1 MKKIIKRARYVL
13 LICIV
18 IFTLKAQAQQPVLT
32 LKDALQTALRN
43 QELLKAKDNYAH
55 ASAEA
60 ITTAKREGLP
70 DLTLSAQQAYGTL
83 SGLNGLT
90 SGLPGLTS
98 TTSGPVT
105 SSQNWNAT
113 FAALYATNINWNIF
127 SFGLQRAHVAEANGQ
142 YKQDLT
148 DLEQEKFQQ
157 QIKVAGAYL
166 SLLASQRLRISM
178 EHNVQQATQLRQVI
192 INRTSNGLNA
202 GVDSSIANAELSR
215 ARITLLDAQNYERL
229 QSSTLAMQIGVV
241 QQSFILDTFYVNHL
255 PARLPVQPI
264 DNIKDNPTLLFL
276 ASRVKTSELTA
287 DYLAKTRLPKFSL
300 FSVYQERGSGFG
312 TNYGSNLNDF
322 NPNYFGGITP
332 IRSNYL
338 IGIGVSWNLSELS
351 RVKSRLRSQHYLS
364 AGLNNEYLLEENN
377 LYDQL
382 TQGNAQLEIA
392 LQKLKEAPIQLQS
405 ATDAYRQKK
414 ELYANGLTSIVDV
427 TLALYNLN
435 VAETDMDIASNAV
448 WQSLLFIA
456 ASNGNLGLFLNQF

>member
-70 DLTLSAQQAYGTL
+70 DLILSTQQAYGTL

-157 QIKVAGAYL
+157 QVKVAGAYL

-215 ARITLLDAQNYERL
+215 TRITLLDAQNYERL

-300 FSVYQERGSGFG
+300 FSFYQ
-312 TNYGSNLNDF
+312 
-322 NPNYFGGITP
+322 
-332 IRSNYL
+332 
-338 IGIGVSWNLSELS
+338 
-351 RVKSRLRSQHYLS
+351 
-364 AGLNNEYLLEENN
+364 
-377 LYDQL
+377 
-382 TQGNAQLEIA
+382 
-392 LQKLKEAPIQLQS
+392 
-405 ATDAYRQKK
+405 
-414 ELYANGLTSIVDV
+414 
-427 TLALYNLN
+427 
-435 VAETDMDIASNAV
+435 
-448 WQSLLFIA
+448 
-456 ASNGNLGLFLNQF
+456 